1 MSCNHRY
8 LQSGRVMDRA
18 VPAAWCRLPG
28 CLFAAGKELG
38 KSHLSWSTGKRHR
51 WGISP
56 GRISIGKPSS
66 LLLVI
71 RDELMTLHPLHLPPR
86 MKLKSGGI
94 SRSIIKKQNKPET
107 TLQYQRWKQH
117 QTNPFRDLASARQ
130 ELLPAPFQD
139 GIGAA
144 PAPLFLLLRNSSG
157 FLFGACTHQ
166 MVHRGCLET
175 SASPPGCL
183 GCWAGLPVVTGAFGR
198 LRLNKWLLLME
209 QQCQGL
215 DWQAGAFSKVQM
227 RRGCPQLSP

>member
-71 RDELMTLHPLHLPPR
+71 RDELMTLLPLHLPPR
-86 MKLKSGGI
+86 MKLRAVGSLEASLKSKTNQKQPCNTKRGNSIRQILSGI
-94 SRSIIKKQNKPET
+94 
-107 TLQYQRWKQH
+107 W
-117 QTNPFRDLASARQ
+117 
-130 ELLPAPFQD
+130 
-139 GIGAA
+139 
-144 PAPLFLLLRNSSG
+144 
-157 FLFGACTHQ
+157 
-166 MVHRGCLET
+166 
-175 SASPPGCL
+175 
-183 GCWAGLPVVTGAFGR
+183 R
-198 LRLNKWLLLME
+198 LRARSCFQLHSRME
-209 QQCQGL
+209 L
-215 DWQAGAFSKVQM
+215 E
-227 RRGCPQLSP
+227 QLQLPCSSC